1 MKVMKKSF
9 FFLISLLFLF
19 GGVIVGQTQRLVL
32 AEEFTNASCVPC
44 ANQNPQF
51 DALLQQNTDKITSIK
66 YHMSWPGADPMYNH
80 NTVDNNARRAV
91 YGITGVPHVQM
102 DGNWW
107 DGMPSQVNQARI
119 NAAYS
124 IPSSFKIKVH
134 HELSADQQYINVV
147 AMVEATEDVSV
158 SDLRL
163 FLVVIEKHIHF
174 TSPPG
179 YNGEKDFY
187 NVMKKILPDKNGY
200 KLKSNISNGEYF
212 VIESSWKLANVY
224 NNSQLSVVAFIQDM
238 ATKEVYQAANSSEDL
253 INPPYANDIEI
264 FKVNYV
270 THKNCS
276 GKMSPVAVIRNNG
289 SQTVTSMEIKYHIND
304 NEIMTYNWTGS
315 LGLFEKTEIP
325 FDNLSFDVQD
335 ENMFVID
342 AVSVNGTTDE
352 YPVNNLSEIE
362 FYRADV
368 VDVAYLLLYLDSN
381 PEQTTWKLMK
391 SSGEVVQEG
400 GPYTNPDEVKVI
412 PLEFSGSDCY
422 RLEMLDS
429 GNDGFTGGGFYMV
442 VLPNNDILFQG
453 KDFCDKDVNELSY
466 GVVSMDETTALSNFS
481 LYPNPAASDINIS
494 FLLKERENIEIE
506 IYDMQGKFIK
516 GSNKGEKNVG
526 DVNLNIDV
534 TDMQSGMYILR
545 LKAGDETF
553 VHKFSIR

>member
-516 GSNKGEKNVG
+516 GLNKGEKNVG